1 MKLLDDRELIEAKIE
16 EEAEEVVRA
25 GREETNE
32 RVAEEAADL
41 LYHLSVLLV
50 YRGVSQASVMEVLNA
65 RSG

>member
-1 MKLLDDRELIEAKIE
+1 M
-16 EEAEEVVRA
+16 RA